1 MEQNKCNIC
10 GRLLTKKEDKG
21 EETLLTVTG
30 QQVKVCRFC
39 FNKLIKIFGDTVFD
53 FIIDKDGENY
63 VDNLRVYTKLSDLPE
78 INELIGT
85 KNYKKK
91 DESKK
96 EKEKKKKEELEKK
109 RKEAYRFNPKEIYKK
124 LSENVIGQDDA
135 KRSLAVEI
143 FNHYNR
149 NNSEEIS
156 KDSKD
161 DVELE
166 KNNIMLIGPSGS
178 GKTYI
183 VQTLSKIL
191 NIPVAITDATT
202 LTSAGYVGEDVES
215 IVAKLA
221 ANAYLNK
228 QDPEL
233 GIIYVDEIDKIAKA
247 QYSYDKDVGGEG
259 VQQGL
264 LKLIEGTEVWVC
276 PDGVNSVKI
285 DTKNILFIFG
295 GAFIG
300 IEDIVKERMKKGL
313 HKRTIGFVTDED
325 EKAEEVADLSKSKKI
340 ITEDLIK
347 FGMIPEFIGRVPSVV
362 ELNELTV
369 SDLERILVEP
379 KNSIV
384 NQYKK
389 IFEKNNINLIIEKPA
404 LKQIAENAIKRKT
417 GARGLRSEF
426 TAFMTDILFEVP
438 SSEDIEECII
448 TKEVVLGKE
457 KPIYLHKNIKI
468 GENNKK

>member
-1 MEQNKCNIC
+1 MEQKKCNIC
-10 GRLLTKKEDKG
+10 GRLLTKNENKG
-21 EETLLTVTG
+21 EETLITVTG

-124 LSENVIGQDDA
+124 LSESVIGQDDA

-149 NNSEEIS
+149 NNSVEIFE
-156 KDSKD
+156 DSKD

-191 NIPVAITDATT
+191 NIPVAITDATS

-221 ANAYLNK
+221 SNAYLNK

-300 IEDIVKERMKKGL
+300 IEDIVKERIKKGIN
-313 HKRTIGFVTDED
+313 KRAIGFIT
-325 EKAEEVADLSKSKKI
+325 EKEEEKEEIDLSKSENI

-347 FGMIPEFIGRVPSVV
+347 FGMIPEFIGRVPTIVK
-362 ELNELTV
+362 LNELTV
-369 SDLERILVEP
+369 SDLERILIEP

-384 NQYKK
+384 KQYKK
-389 IFEKNNINLIIEKPA
+389 IFERNNIKLIFEQTA
-404 LKQIAENAIKRKT
+404 LRQIAKNAIKRKT

-426 TAFMTDILFEVP
+426 TSFMTDILFEVP

-448 TKEVVLGKE
+448 TKEVVLGTE
-457 KPIYLHKNIKI
+457 KPIYLHKNSQT
-468 GENNKK
+468 GVNNKK